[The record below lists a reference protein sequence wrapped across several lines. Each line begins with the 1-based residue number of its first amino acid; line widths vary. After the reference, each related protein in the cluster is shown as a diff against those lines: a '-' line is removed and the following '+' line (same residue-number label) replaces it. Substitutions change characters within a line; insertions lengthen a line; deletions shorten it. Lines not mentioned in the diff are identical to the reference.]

1 MKAVICIALI
11 CSQCVVAQ
19 HTTSKYLADKDTK
32 ALYGLL
38 QFIMPATIPLPMTT
52 GTLYSILPMTV

>member
-1 MKAVICIALI
+1 MKAIVCIALV

-32 ALYGLL
+32 A
-38 QFIMPATIPLPMTT
+38 P
-52 GTLYSILPMTV
+52 